1 MSSGTGDCGG
11 LIGKVAG
18 SGTIKDC
25 YFAGNLTAGWS
36 AGCMIGSSD
45 GSTIAEIS
53 NCYVDAT
60 NVTYKNGDAHGLVV
74 GWLHDGLTSRIH
86 NVYVIAAP
94 ELTNIMGHTDNA
106 DAAAQACKVLTAEE
120 FASGA
125 VAYSLNNG
133 NTDTPVWFQTLGTDA
148 CPVLDNSH
156 MIVILNED
164 GTYSNKKGD
173 AIDKTEMSQQLPA
186 IVNVYDMQGRLVKSN
201 VKAGESLNGL
211 PHGLYIV
218 GGKKMLK

>member
-1 MSSGTGDCGG
+1 M
-11 LIGKVAG
+11 V
-18 SGTIKDC
+18 
-25 YFAGNLTAGWS
+25 
-36 AGCMIGSSD
+36 GSSD

-60 NVTYKNGDAHGLVV
+60 NVTYKNGDAHGLIV
-74 GWLHDGLTSRIH
+74 GWLHDGLTSKIH

-94 ELTNIMGHTDNA
+94 ELTSIMGHTDNA
-106 DAAAQACKVLTAEE
+106 AAAAEACKTLTAEE

-125 VAYSLNNG
+125 VAHKLNLG
-133 NTDTPVWFQTLGTDA
+133 NETNPVWFQTLGTDA

-164 GTYSNKKGD
+164 GTYSNKQGD
-173 AIDKTEMSQQLPA
+173 AIDKVEMSQKLPA
-186 IVNVYDMQGRLVKSN
+186 VVNVYDMQGRLVKSN
-201 VKAGESLNGL
+201 VKAADSLNGL
-211 PHGLYIV
+211 PRGLYIV

>member
-1 MSSGTGDCGG
+1 
-11 LIGKVAG
+11 
-18 SGTIKDC
+18 
-25 YFAGNLTAGWS
+25 
-36 AGCMIGSSD
+36 
-45 GSTIAEIS
+45 
-53 NCYVDAT
+53 
-60 NVTYKNGDAHGLVV
+60 
-74 GWLHDGLTSRIH
+74 
-86 NVYVIAAP
+86 
-94 ELTNIMGHTDNA
+94 
-106 DAAAQACKVLTAEE
+106 AEE

-148 CPVLDNSH
+148 CPVLDSSH

>member
-1 MSSGTGDCGG
+1 
-11 LIGKVAG
+11 
-18 SGTIKDC
+18 
-25 YFAGNLTAGWS
+25 
-36 AGCMIGSSD
+36 
-45 GSTIAEIS
+45 
-53 NCYVDAT
+53 
-60 NVTYKNGDAHGLVV
+60 V

-133 NTDTPVWFQTLGTDA
+133 NTDSPVWFQTLGTDA
-148 CPVLDNSH
+148 CPVLGSSH
-156 MIVILNED
+156 MVVILNED